1 MGEMGTYAIDLRSM
15 TQGRGMFTYAF
26 LRYEDAPP
34 AVQEKAIAEAKQ
46 MQGDE
51 E

>member
-1 MGEMGTYAIDLRSM
+1 
-15 TQGRGMFTYAF
+15 MFTYAF